1 VFGAG
6 LQKEKEL
13 ESKRIKEQAD
23 QAKDLFAGYQKLS
36 NASLV
41 GADGITGLYR
51 DLHKLGLSVSEFE
64 KFNKVL
70 SVNTKEMAMFAGT
83 TISGVKLFT
92 KQAGDLLNSDLG
104 RTLEIMGIGAEE
116 QFKHQMSYMT
126 LQSQFGLKI
135 NGDIKSATYNYIN
148 ELDKLAILTGQT
160 RKEQEDDRKAVMSMN
175 QLRAAQ
181 MMAEEAND
189 TKKSEMLQRA
199 VDAATDLRSVD
210 KELSE
215 GLAKLVAAGGVASDA
230 ASSRALQTFGGK
242 GGLLEQIMSGQS
254 SKTDRYVTA
263 IEQAKKQELRFGD
276 TTKITGGVPGL
287 TAGQGELGNILD
299 RSKSI
304 EKAKEEARITGK
316 PLEKFIEESK
326 KVTSQATIN
335 AADLRRDNRE
345 SKLTMDD
352 LVQAGYSFGDSTKL
366 FGQAVN
372 AFANGKPMPM
382 PSGGAASG
390 TDNGAATMA
399 AKFGGQVGSAN
410 GKKAEDLLTFGGG
423 SGSQSNFSGLQ
434 PNMQEKVLA
443 AAAEYKALTG
453 QKLQINSANRSTE
466 DQKRLYQETV
476 DAGRPGKGPE
486 GRPVAYPGG
495 SSHEGGRAVDI
506 QNYKDPRAVAAM
518 NKQGLFQNV
527 PGDDVH
533 FSIPKALGGGAFDG
547 PASGYLVEMH
557 AREVAVPLPDPSS
570 KIKIETP
577 NKDPLSS
584 VLADNSVSTSTSTT
598 TNAMMTGIFE
608 MMSSKMDDM
617 IDKLD
622 RGNGYSDKLVK
633 AMA

>member
-1 VFGAG
+1 
-6 LQKEKEL
+6 
-13 ESKRIKEQAD
+13 
-23 QAKDLFAGYQKLS
+23 
-36 NASLV
+36 
-41 GADGITGLYR
+41 
-51 DLHKLGLSVSEFE
+51 
-64 KFNKVL
+64 
-70 SVNTKEMAMFAGT
+70 
-83 TISGVKLFT
+83 
-92 KQAGDLLNSDLG
+92 
-104 RTLEIMGIGAEE
+104 
-116 QFKHQMSYMT
+116 
-126 LQSQFGLKI
+126 
-135 NGDIKSATYNYIN
+135 
-148 ELDKLAILTGQT
+148 
-160 RKEQEDDRKAVMSMN
+160 
-175 QLRAAQ
+175 
-181 MMAEEAND
+181 
-189 TKKSEMLQRA
+189 
-199 VDAATDLRSVD
+199 
-210 KELSE
+210 
-215 GLAKLVAAGGVASDA
+215 
-230 ASSRALQTFGGK
+230 
-242 GGLLEQIMSGQS
+242 
-254 SKTDRYVTA
+254 
-263 IEQAKKQELRFGD
+263 
-276 TTKITGGVPGL
+276 
-287 TAGQGELGNILD
+287 
-299 RSKSI
+299 
-304 EKAKEEARITGK
+304 
-316 PLEKFIEESK
+316 
-326 KVTSQATIN
+326 
-335 AADLRRDNRE
+335 
-345 SKLTMDD
+345 MDD

-495 SSHEGGRAVDI
+495 SSHEGGLAVDI